1 MNCEDQLGI
10 QKLTIARLIKE
21 RDEARREAHRQWL
34 MRACDLEHEYGIR
47 SEYNRLESLYIFE
60 FGEKPSCESDDFP
73 PYELPIQT
81 KEKA

>member
-1 MNCEDQLGI
+1 MNDAEQP
-10 QKLTIARLIKE
+10 TIAQLIKE
-21 RDEARREAHRQWL
+21 RDEARREAYRQWL

-47 SEYNRLESLYIFE
+47 SEYNRLERLYIFE
-60 FGEKPSCESDDFP
+60 FGEKPSCESDNFP